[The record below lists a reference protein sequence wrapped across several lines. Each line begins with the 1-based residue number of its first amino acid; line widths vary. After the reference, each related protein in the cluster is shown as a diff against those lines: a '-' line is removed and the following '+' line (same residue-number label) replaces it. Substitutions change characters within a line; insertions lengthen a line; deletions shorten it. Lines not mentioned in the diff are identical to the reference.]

1 MEVVIIQVVIYLEFK
16 WKNLFKKEVASQDTT
31 SKELNQYY
39 DRTKIDETNA
49 SYRMIIGQRS
59 NGKTFSVL
67 KTILENYLN
76 KGQRAAYIRRYQEEI
91 QPKNIQLLFDQPALR
106 DLIIELSGGNY
117 NGTFY
122 RANCFYLVYY
132 DEDGKIKSKDTVPF
146 CITRAVNTWQTTKGQ
161 DAGALHL
168 ICFDEFMT
176 RDGYLKDE
184 FISFCNLLSSL
195 VRDRDDVVIYMLANT
210 VNKYCPY
217 FNEMGLG
224 DVSKIP
230 QGELRVYNFG
240 QSELRVALEYCD
252 PVKATQKV
260 ANKLFAFDNP
270 QLEMVKN
277 GKWEIKNYARAPYP
291 IHDDMVLKDFY
302 VLFNEQMIRGRI
314 VKNKT
319 DLFLFFNRQ
328 TKDVKI
334 DNLTPFYSNDFSSSM
349 CHVRY
354 LQDCPTAVHKLICD
368 LVKKNSMCFSD
379 NEVGELI
386 RNWLIDQGITTLL

>member
-1 MEVVIIQVVIYLEFK
+1 MEFK
-16 WKNLFKKEVASQDTT
+16 WKNLFKKEVAPQDTT
-31 SKELNQYY
+31 SKELKQYY
-39 DRTKIDETNA
+39 DRTKIDETGA

-67 KTILENYLN
+67 KTILENYIN
-76 KGQRAAYIRRYQEEI
+76 RGERAAYIRRYAEEI
-91 QPKNIQLLFDQPALR
+91 QPKNIQLLFDQESLR
-106 DLIIELSGGNY
+106 DLIVELSGGNY

-132 DEDGKIKSKDTVPF
+132 DEEGKMVSRDKTPF
-146 CITRAVNTWQTTKGQ
+146 CITRAINTWETTKGQ
-161 DAGALHL
+161 DAGTLHL
-168 ICFDEFMT
+168 ICFDEFAT
-176 RDGYLKDE
+176 RNAYLPDE
-184 FISFCNLLSSL
+184 FIKFCNLLSSL
-195 VRDRDDVVIYMLANT
+195 VRDRDNVVIYMLANT

-217 FNEMGLG
+217 FKEMGLG
-224 DVSKIP
+224 DVSQIP

-240 QSELRVALEYCD
+240 NSELRVAVEYCD

-328 TKDVKI
+328 TKDIKI
-334 DNLTPFYSNDFSSSM
+334 DNLTPFYTQEFSTSI

-354 LQDCPTAVHKLICD
+354 VKDCPTTVHTLI
-368 LVKKNSMCFSD
+368 LSLIRKNAMCFSD
-379 NEVGELI
+379 NEVGEII
-386 RNWLIDQGITTLL
+386 RNWLINQGVNNLL

>member
-1 MEVVIIQVVIYLEFK
+1 MDFK
-16 WKNLFKKEVASQDTT
+16 WTNLFKKKEVAPAQI
-31 SKELNQYY
+31 KEKDEYY
-39 DRTKIDETNA
+39 DRTAIDETGA
-49 SYRMIIGQRS
+49 AYRMIIGQRS

-67 KTILENYLN
+67 KTILENFIN
-76 KGQRAAYIRRYQEEI
+76 RGERAAYIRRYQEEI

-106 DLIIELSGGNY
+106 DLIIELSGGEY

-132 DEDGKIKSKDTVPF
+132 SEEGKILNKNTIPF

-161 DAGALHL
+161 DAGALKL
-168 ICFDEFMT
+168 ICYDEFMT
-176 RDGYLKDE
+176 RDGYLRDE

-217 FNEMGLG
+217 FTEMGLG
-224 DVSKIP
+224 DVSQME
-230 QGELRVYNFG
+230 QGSLKVYNYHN
-240 QSELRVALEYCD
+240 SELRVALEYCS
-252 PVKATQKV
+252 PVKATEKV

-277 GKWEIKNYARAPYP
+277 GKWEIKNYTRAPYP
-291 IHDDMVLKDFY
+291 IHDSDVIKDFY

-314 VKNKT
+314 VQNKT
-319 DLFLFFNRQ
+319 DIFIFFHRQ

-334 DNLTPFYSNDFSSSM
+334 DDLTPFYSDDFSSSV

-354 LQDCPTAVHKLICD
+354 VNDCPTELHKLIFT
-368 LVKKNSMCFSD
+368 LIKKNSMCFAD
-379 NEVGELI
+379 NEVGEII
-386 RNWLIDQGITTLL
+386 RNWLIAQGIKTLL

>member
-1 MEVVIIQVVIYLEFK
+1 
-16 WKNLFKKEVASQDTT
+16 
-31 SKELNQYY
+31 
-39 DRTKIDETNA
+39 
-49 SYRMIIGQRS
+49 MIIGQRS

-67 KTILENYLN
+67 KTILENYIN
-76 KGQRAAYIRRYQEEI
+76 KGERAAYIRRYQEEI

-106 DLIIELSGGNY
+106 NLIIELSGGNY

-132 DEDGKIKSKDTVPF
+132 REDGKIENKDTTPF

-168 ICFDEFMT
+168 ICYDEFMT

-217 FNEMGLG
+217 FSEMGLG
-224 DVSKIP
+224 DVSQME
-230 QGELRVYNFG
+230 QGSLKVYNYG
-240 QSELRVALEYCD
+240 QSDLRVAIEYCS
-252 PVKATQKV
+252 PVKATEKV

-277 GKWEIKNYARAPYP
+277 GKWEIKNYARTPYP
-291 IHDDMVLKDFY
+291 IHDNMVLLDFY
-302 VLFNEQMIRGRI
+302 ILFNEQLIKGRI
-314 VKNKT
+314 VHYNK

-328 TKDVKI
+328 TKDIKI
-334 DNLTPFYSNDFSSSM
+334 GDLTPFYTDEFCSSH

-354 LQDCPTAVHKLICD
+354 INDCPTQAHILIRD
-368 LVKKNSMCFSD
+368 LVRKNSMCFAN
-379 NEVGELI
+379 NEVGEVV
-386 RNWLIDQGITTLL
+386 RNWLINQGIKDLL